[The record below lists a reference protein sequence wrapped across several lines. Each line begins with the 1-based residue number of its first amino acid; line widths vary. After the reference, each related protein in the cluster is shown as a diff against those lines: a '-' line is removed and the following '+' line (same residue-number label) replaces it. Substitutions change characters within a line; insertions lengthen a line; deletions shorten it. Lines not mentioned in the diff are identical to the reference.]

1 MEKVIL
7 LNADFSYLGTVSWQ
21 KAIRLMVKEK
31 AEVIKLSTKVIRSAG
46 NILKEIII
54 PKVLR
59 LIKLVRA
66 IYKNKVPFSKRNVM
80 IRDNFICQYCGIT
93 EKKMT
98 IDHVVPTSKSGKSTF
113 ENCTTSCKKCNN
125 KKRNREPR
133 EANMH
138 LKRQPWAPT
147 IMEFIIIKTKNLGI
161 NKMLEDLCKP

>member
-7 LNADFSYLGTVSWQ
+7 LNADFSFLGTVSWQ

-31 AEVIKLSTKVIRSAG
+31 AEVIKLSTKIVKSTGDRMR
-46 NILKEIII
+46 EIII

-80 IRDNFICQYCGIT
+80 IRDNFVCQYCGKT

-98 IDHVVPTSKSGKSTF
+98 IDHVIPSSRGGKSTF
-113 ENCTTSCKKCNN
+113 DNCTTSCKKCNN
-125 KKRNREPR
+125 KKRDRTLRETG
-133 EANMH
+133 MH
-138 LKRQPWAPT
+138 LKRRPWAPT
-147 IMEFIIIKTKNLGI
+147 IMEFIMIKTENLGI
-161 NKMLEDLCKP
+161 NKILEDLYKT